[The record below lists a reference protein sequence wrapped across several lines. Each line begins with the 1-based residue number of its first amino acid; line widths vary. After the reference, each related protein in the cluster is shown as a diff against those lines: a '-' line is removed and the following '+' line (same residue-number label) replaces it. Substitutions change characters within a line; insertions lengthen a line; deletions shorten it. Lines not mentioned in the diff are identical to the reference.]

1 MAPRAPL
8 RAMKRWIWIA
18 AGVLAIDFL
27 VAKHRSQATAGYNQF
42 RGVDS
47 DLSATG
53 FLGIRYPFV

>member
-1 MAPRAPL
+1 
-8 RAMKRWIWIA
+8 MKRWMWIA